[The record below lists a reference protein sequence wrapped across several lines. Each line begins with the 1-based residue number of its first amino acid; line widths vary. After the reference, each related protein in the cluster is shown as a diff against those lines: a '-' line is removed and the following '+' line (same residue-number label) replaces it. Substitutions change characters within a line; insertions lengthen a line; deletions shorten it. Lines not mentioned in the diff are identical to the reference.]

1 MMRLRAAF
9 WRGFRSILARP
20 GRAVLAAFGIGL
32 GVAAAIQLFGA
43 IGTDLADPEPR
54 RSPPARLHR
63 LMVSNGERESL
74 AAIWTTTP
82 DEAQRAGLRAG
93 EGRMLAELDLQDAR
107 RVAVLGA
114 GLRAELFGFG
124 SGLLETIQIGASHF
138 TVIGVLEPRA
148 ASAST
153 GELDPNRSV
162 LLSESAMAAH
172 LAALLPIAGAP
183 AAKKGGGSR
192 RAAPSLLAAIAAI
205 SLLLGGS
212 ALASAMLATV
222 IERAREIAL
231 RLVVGATR
239 REVFAEL
246 LLESV
251 LVSSFGGL
259 AGVAA
264 GLALESG
271 FNAEASRDLVVL
283 GAPLALSL
291 AALVGAAAGLLPAL
305 RAAGTDPVRAL
316 CSD

>member
-1 MMRLRAAF
+1 MTRFSDVIR
-9 WRGFRSILARP
+9 RGFRSILARP
-20 GRAVLAAFGIGL
+20 GRSVLAAFGIGL

-43 IGTDLADPEPR
+43 IGAPSADSEPR
-54 RSPPARLHR
+54 RTPPERIHR

-93 EGRMLAELDLQDAR
+93 EGRMLADLDLQDAR

-138 TVIGVLEPRA
+138 TVIGVLEPGA
-148 ASAST
+148 TSSGT

-172 LAALLPIAGAP
+172 LGALAPRAAAP
-183 AAKKGGGSR
+183 TASSHRGSA
-192 RAAPSLLAAIAAI
+192 RAAPSLFGVVAAV
-205 SLLLGGS
+205 SLLLGAG

-231 RLVVGATR
+231 RLAVGATR

-246 LLESV
+246 LLEAV
-251 LVSSFGGL
+251 LVGALGGL
-259 AGVAA
+259 AGIAAALALGPAVSA
-264 GLALESG
+264 GLSQE
-271 FNAEASRDLVVL
+271 LVIW
-283 GAPLALSL
+283 GAPLALTL
-291 AALVGAAAGLLPAL
+291 AVLVGAAAGLLPAL
-305 RAAGTDPVRAL
+305 RAARTDPVRAL
-316 CSD
+316 CTD